1 VSKRWLFRVLP
12 VVAIVGLLIFHIQPL
27 AHVHADHGSDLSFT
41 PSAGAADEKR
51 LVEFSGFNPG
61 ETVQLTFTDPSGASV
76 TVNGYATFL
85 ASAQDDGTGAFFFRP
100 ADFLDALT
108 PGQWTVTI
116 AGHSEDDASATA
128 RFWIQQ

>member
-1 VSKRWLFRVLP
+1 M
-12 VVAIVGLLIFHIQPL
+12 
-27 AHVHADHGSDLSFT
+27 SFT
-41 PSAGAADEKR
+41 PAAGAADQKR

-76 TVNGYATFL
+76 TVNGYPTFL

-100 ADFLDALT
+100 ADWLDSLA

-116 AGHSEDDASATA
+116 AGRDEDSSSAA
-128 RFWIQQ
+128 HLWIQQ